1 MQRGSRFCENP
12 VGCSPRAV
20 GVRVHEIVEASV
32 GPSEFSIEMGSV
44 NHRRGEPRVRVQP
57 CRAMRSRCRDVVKTK
72 LEGRIE
78 TGLQASRFMHS
89 KAVSTFGRPYP
100 DFGQVQRQSPRQI
113 EENHRPRLRSKWT
126 KRCCAALD
134 WDDNSVR
141 APEVMGATREDV
153 RGVILA
159 RATFLNL
166 TGTVIGMMGA
176 LAFAS
181 LVESVLYENTQSQRH
196 PVIRVGGFMTGS
208 QM

>member
-1 MQRGSRFCENP
+1 MP
-12 VGCSPRAV
+12 A
-20 GVRVHEIVEASV
+20 I
-32 GPSEFSIEMGSV
+32 
-44 NHRRGEPRVRVQP
+44 
-57 CRAMRSRCRDVVKTK
+57 RSRCRDVVKTK
-72 LEGRIE
+72 PEGRIE
-78 TGLQASRFMHS
+78 TELPGLPTLSFESHAHFWT
-89 KAVSTFGRPYP
+89 ALL